1 MKSDF
6 FDCTADNRRTVVLGR
21 NPYGLGRRPCA
32 YRDCDSR
39 VSGRNTELQRRIS
52 DKKSGQVNALVGSK
66 VYATGDHVDAAQP
79 SRFFDF
85 GCTDYSSKYR
95 SVWYLACLMRDV
107 AAVDSLKD
115 LC

>member
-1 MKSDF
+1 M
-6 FDCTADNRRTVVLGR
+6 
-21 NPYGLGRRPCA
+21 
-32 YRDCDSR
+32 
-39 VSGRNTELQRRIS
+39 
-52 DKKSGQVNALVGSK
+52 VGSK